1 MDRSFDIYDRI
12 PEDMK
17 AYLSNYGFNFSKKMC
32 EWAVSKMK
40 AKNGKITPMTK
51 EDVEALLKK
60 YGVTLDKDNG
70 YNAVYVANMCYYGS
84 SIPNEQYHA
93 LFIKDFIDD
102 PDGSEEKAFRHF
114 FSDCMDKGIV
124 INWGDLM

>member
-51 EDVEALLKK
+51 EDVEALFWQAMKQK
-60 YGVTLDKDNG
+60 PE
-70 YNAVYVANMCYYGS
+70 S
-84 SIPNEQYHA
+84 HA
-93 LFIKDFIDD
+93 ART
-102 PDGSEEKAFRHF
+102 GTVRE
-114 FSDCMDKGIV
+114 MVQVG
-124 INWGDLM
+124 G